1 MARILAIANQKGGVG
16 KTTTAVNLGAALSQL
31 GKRVLLVD
39 SDPQGN
45 TTSGLGVE
53 KQNIEQCIYDVIVN
67 SAPISDI
74 IVPAGIDNLFV
85 LPATLRLAGA
95 EVELVSAM
103 ARERR
108 LATALQS
115 IQDDYDYIIIDC
127 PPSLGL
133 LTINSLTAAQG
144 VLVPIQC
151 EFYAL
156 EGLSQLLNVIEMVRK
171 HLNSEVCVKGV
182 ILTMYDARLKL
193 CEQVAE
199 DVRGHFGDK
208 VFKTVIPRNV
218 RLAEAP
224 SFGSPAVIY
233 DRASKGARAYAELAK
248 EVVNCE

>member
-16 KTTTAVNLGAALSQL
+16 KTTTAVNLGAALAQL

-39 SDPQGN
+39 ADPQGN
-45 TTSGLGVE
+45 TTSGLGIE
-53 KQNIEQCIYDVIVN
+53 KPTIEQCIYDVIVG
-67 SAPISDI
+67 AQPAADI
-74 IVPAGIDNLFV
+74 IVPTAIENLSV

-108 LATALQS
+108 LSSALQA
-115 IQDDYDYIIIDC
+115 IKDDYDFIFIDC

-133 LTINSLTAAQG
+133 LTINSLTAAHG
-144 VLVPIQC
+144 VIVPIQC

-156 EGLSQLLNVIEMVRK
+156 EGLSQLLNVVDMVRK
-171 HLNSEVCVKGV
+171 HLNAEVCVKGV

-224 SFGSPAVIY
+224 SFGAPAVVY

>member
-108 LATALQS
+108 LATDLQS

-224 SFGSPAVIY
+224 SFGAPAVIY

>member
-16 KTTTAVNLGAALSQL
+16 KTTTAVNLGAALAQL

-39 SDPQGN
+39 ADPQGN
-45 TTSGLGVE
+45 TTSGLGIE
-53 KQNIEQCIYDVIVN
+53 KPTIEQCIYDVIVG
-67 SAPISDI
+67 AQPAADI
-74 IVPAGIDNLFV
+74 IVPTAIENLSV

-108 LATALQS
+108 LSSALQA
-115 IQDDYDYIIIDC
+115 IKDDYDFIFIDC

-133 LTINSLTAAQG
+133 LTVNSLTAAHG
-144 VLVPIQC
+144 VIVPIQC

-156 EGLSQLLNVIEMVRK
+156 EGLSQLLNVVDMVRK
-171 HLNSEVCVKGV
+171 HLNAEVCVKGV

-224 SFGSPAVIY
+224 SFGAPAVVY